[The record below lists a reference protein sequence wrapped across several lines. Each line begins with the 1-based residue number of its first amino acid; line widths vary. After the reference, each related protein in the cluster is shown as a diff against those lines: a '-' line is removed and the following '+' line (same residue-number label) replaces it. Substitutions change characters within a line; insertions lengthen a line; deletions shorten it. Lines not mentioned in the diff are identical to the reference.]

1 VNVKTPEQYKRDIPH
16 TEALEIRCQG
26 QPDVAP
32 IQVLPGVERIACEF
46 KDGITTL
53 KVVAPRA
60 EEILSDVIEHL
71 RKGGRILGI
80 DIKQPTLEDVF
91 LYETGTSLGA
101 DTAENKPE
109 AQ

>member
-1 VNVKTPEQYKRDIPH
+1 
-16 TEALEIRCQG
+16 
-26 QPDVAP
+26 
-32 IQVLPGVERIACEF
+32 
-46 KDGITTL
+46 
-53 KVVAPRA
+53 VAPRA
-60 EEILSDVIEHL
+60 EAVLSEAIEHL

-91 LYETGTSLGA
+91 LYVTGTSLGA